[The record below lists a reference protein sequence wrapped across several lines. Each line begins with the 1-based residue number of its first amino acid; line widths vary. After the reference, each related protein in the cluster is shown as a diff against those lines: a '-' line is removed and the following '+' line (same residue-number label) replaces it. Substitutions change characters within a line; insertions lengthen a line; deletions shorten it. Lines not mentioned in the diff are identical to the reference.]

1 VRNIIKKI
9 LKEEMTRNLVIKG
22 KIIFDPDNVTRKHNR
37 QADWKRVAMV
47 KFDGEMAE
55 YYAWFIER
63 RYNLTL
69 NRPLRGAHV
78 TFVNDSI
85 KEIRGGDRKWEEVKK
100 KWDGKEINV
109 ILNPDVRTNSE
120 HWWMKADQTPEFW
133 QIREE
138 LGLGRPFWGLHMT
151 IGYSNSKNIEHSEY
165 IHKLIKKYG
174 GNYN

>member
-1 VRNIIKKI
+1 MSTIKKI
-9 LKEEMTRNLVIKG
+9 LREELTRNLVIKG
-22 KIIFDPDNVTRKHNR
+22 KIVFDPDNVTRKHSR

-47 KFDGEMAE
+47 KFDGDMAE
-55 YYAWFIER
+55 YYAWFIGR
-63 RYNLTL
+63 RYGLTL

-85 KEIRGGDRKWEEVKK
+85 KEIKGGERKWEEVRA
-100 KWDGKEINV
+100 KWDGKEIDV
-109 ILNPDVRTNSE
+109 IINTDVRTNGE

-165 IHKLIKKYG
+165 IHKLVKKYG